1 MLISTIYVLWTHLI
15 PVMWLALFIY
25 WCFGAGPLKAVERRE
40 SRVQRASHLVPMLL
54 AALLF
59 ILPGRELGVL
69 SAPFMER
76 TWTSYSLGVVLV
88 VFGCGFAMLARRL
101 LGANWSA
108 AVTLKHDHSL
118 VQNGPYRYV
127 RHPIYTG
134 LVLAF
139 AGNALA
145 LAEWRGLLALLMVC
159 VSLVFKL
166 RREERWMLE
175 HFGTAYTNYR
185 RGSWA
190 LLPWIY

>member
-1 MLISTIYVLWTHLI
+1 MLTSMIYVSWTHLI

-25 WCFGAGPLKAVERRE
+25 WWFGAGRLKAVERRE

-59 ILPGRELGVL
+59 ILPGRDLGML
-69 SAPFMER
+69 AAPFMER
-76 TWTSYSLGVVLV
+76 TLTSYSIGVVLV
-88 VFGCGFAMLARRL
+88 VLGCGLAILARRH

-118 VQNGPYRYV
+118 VQSGPYRYL

-145 LAEWRGLLALLMVC
+145 LGEWRGLLALLMVC

-175 HFGTAYTNYR
+175 HFGTTYADYR
-185 RGSWA
+185 RRSWA